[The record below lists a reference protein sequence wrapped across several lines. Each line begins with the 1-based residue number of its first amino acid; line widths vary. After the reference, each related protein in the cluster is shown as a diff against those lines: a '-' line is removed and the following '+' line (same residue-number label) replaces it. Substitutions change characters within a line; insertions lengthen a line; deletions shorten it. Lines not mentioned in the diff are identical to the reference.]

1 LIDLHLHTTASDGTL
16 TPAALVARAAAVG
29 LTTISV
35 TDHDTFAGVAEAR
48 AAAGPFGVRVVTGVE
63 ITAVEQQ
70 RDVHLL
76 AYFVDP
82 DEPGIGAFLLR
93 QRADRL
99 RRLREIA
106 DRLRTMGS
114 AVDIEPLLAQAAQSA
129 GRSVGRPLVAD
140 ALVAAGEATD
150 RNDAFDRL
158 LGNRGPAFV
167 PRVGATPDEVIA
179 TVRKAGGV
187 VSLAHPGVT
196 RMDAIIPRLASA
208 GLAALEARH
217 SDHEPETEQRY
228 REMAARHGL
237 AVSGGSD
244 FHGDS
249 GHRIGTLGALTLAPE
264 DFASLEARLP

>member
-1 LIDLHLHTTASDGTL
+1 MIDLHLHTTASDGTL
-16 TPAALVARAAAVG
+16 TPATLVARAAAAG

-35 TDHDTFAGVAEAR
+35 TDHDTVAGLAEAR
-48 AAAGPFGVRVVTGVE
+48 TAAGRFGVRFVTGVE

-106 DRLRTMGS
+106 DRLREIGS
-114 AVDIEPLLAQAAQSA
+114 AIDIEPLLAEAAESA
-129 GRSVGRPLVAD
+129 GRSVGRPLLAD
-140 ALVAAGEATD
+140 ALIAAGEARD

-158 LGNRGPAFV
+158 LGNGGPAFV

-179 TVRKAGGV
+179 TVRKAGGL
-187 VSLAHPGVT
+187 VSFAHPGVT
-196 RMDAIIPRLASA
+196 KMDRIIPRLASA

-217 SDHEPETEQRY
+217 SDHDPETERRY
-228 REMAARHGL
+228 RDMAAYHGL
-237 AVSGGSD
+237 AISGGSD
-244 FHGDS
+244 FHGES
-249 GHRIGTLGALTLAPE
+249 GHRTGTLGALTLPPE